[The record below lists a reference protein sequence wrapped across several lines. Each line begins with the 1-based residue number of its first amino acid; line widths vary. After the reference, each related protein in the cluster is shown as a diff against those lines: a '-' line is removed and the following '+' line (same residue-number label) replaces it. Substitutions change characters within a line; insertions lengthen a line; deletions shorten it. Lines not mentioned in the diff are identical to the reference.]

1 MTIKVAHI
9 ANVSFEDHFLRG
21 NAPVGGKINVKGS
34 TINGNTFDV
43 RFEGGKVNVRF
54 ASGNFFTNM
63 FRGKTLSRLTQ
74 TLQTQYDTWI
84 ANQEKIA
91 QQKAV
96 EGIVQQKAEEGI
108 AR

>member
-1 MTIKVAHI
+1 M
-9 ANVSFEDHFLRG
+9 D
-21 NAPVGGKINVKGS
+21 GKITVMGS
-34 TINGNTFDV
+34 TTNGNTFNV
-43 RFEGGKVNVRF
+43 RFADGKVNVRF